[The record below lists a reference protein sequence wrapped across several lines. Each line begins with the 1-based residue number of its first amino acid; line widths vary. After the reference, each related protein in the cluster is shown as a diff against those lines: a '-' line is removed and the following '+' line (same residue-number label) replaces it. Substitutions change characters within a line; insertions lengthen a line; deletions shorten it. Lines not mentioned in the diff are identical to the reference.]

1 MAPGYTDIDADGRGE
16 PEAGLTSFLSTG
28 NVPGI
33 ICAFGTL
40 LAFVGQLLQWTQSAD
55 EWCPS
60 PTCSQK
66 DANRFGTYNLF
77 LFIIS
82 LANLHS
88 FMRKKPQV
96 LYISTA
102 LLFSVLEQNVGKANE
117 IREQSMSSTLLASY
131 ILSFIGV
138 FTTFVIAFPF
148 SNVASFTSTRYL
160 IRVVVAAL
168 VDSCL
173 IIGSIVLW
181 SRGTPFAGPIPV
193 VLACAVGIWHL
204 LCSVSMNIAGL
215 ELGTILSL
223 LLIRAYQPF
232 SSTCTDECLGAAI
245 LIFVALWA
253 LVVFHLA
260 FDCTWTLQVSKESVA
275 GDKRLWAVCF
285 FAMLTLIGGIIVWA
299 SKDSAEP
306 KKHVSASEAWDV
318 VTMTLASFIMIA
330 VYVFKHDCLAIVAAS
345 LVFSVISSLA
355 VSLMFHNGTGLRTGY
370 IFVLFGSLC
379 SFVGLPVVYSIDL
392 AAYEAKTRSEEARPY
407 IVSGFAIFCCV
418 IFLWSEANYQ
428 GQLGFLALALIV
440 FVGTNYTHGLH
451 WVYVISLL
459 LIADLTPFTT
469 QQVGVYK
476 VVILI
481 VWITLLAVIYI
492 HLSRF
497 GSEAFQ
503 GGLFLFTAE
512 HAASD
517 ADERAGL
524 FHERKHEATKTN
536 GETFQVQ
543 AFCPL

>member
-138 FTTFVIAFPF
+138 FTT
-148 SNVASFTSTRYL
+148 
-160 IRVVVAAL
+160 
-168 VDSCL
+168 
-173 IIGSIVLW
+173 
-181 SRGTPFAGPIPV
+181 
-193 VLACAVGIWHL
+193 
-204 LCSVSMNIAGL
+204 
-215 ELGTILSL
+215 
-223 LLIRAYQPF
+223 
-232 SSTCTDECLGAAI
+232 
-245 LIFVALWA
+245 
-253 LVVFHLA
+253 
-260 FDCTWTLQVSKESVA
+260 
-275 GDKRLWAVCF
+275 
-285 FAMLTLIGGIIVWA
+285 
-299 SKDSAEP
+299 
-306 KKHVSASEAWDV
+306 ASEAWDV

-330 VYVFKHDCLAIVAAS
+330 VYVFKHDCLAIVAARS
-345 LVFSVISSLA
+345 F
-355 VSLMFHNGTGLRTGY
+355 SLMFHNGTGLRTGY

-517 ADERAGL
+517 ADERA
-524 FHERKHEATKTN
+524 
-536 GETFQVQ
+536 
-543 AFCPL
+543 